1 MHQPLGPFPA
11 PSTVRVRRLR
21 ARRKQGL
28 VCITIPMHRAQIGTL
43 VYQGILPDE
52 QRTDMKAIERAL
64 QAFLNH
70 ALMPKT
76 PWLIELRS
84 R

>member
-1 MHQPLGPFPA
+1 MKNKKLL
-11 PSTVRVRRLR
+11 STPRTRLHR

-28 VCITIPMHRAQIGTL
+28 VCITVPLHRAQIGTL
-43 VYQGILPDE
+43 VYEGWLPED
-52 QRTDMKAIERAL
+52 QRKDRTAIERTL

-76 PWLIELRS
+76 PWLIERRS
-84 R
+84 Q

>member
-1 MHQPLGPFPA
+1 
-11 PSTVRVRRLR
+11 
-21 ARRKQGL
+21 
-28 VCITIPMHRAQIGTL
+28 MHRAQIGTL

>member
-1 MHQPLGPFPA
+1 MKDKNLL
-11 PSTVRVRRLR
+11 STPRTRLHR

-28 VCITIPMHRAQIGTL
+28 VCITVPLHRAQIGTL
-43 VYQGILPDE
+43 VYEGWLPED
-52 QRTDMKAIERAL
+52 QRKDRAAIERAL
-64 QAFLNH
+64 ASVLHN

-76 PWLIELRS
+76 PFLIELRS

>member
-1 MHQPLGPFPA
+1 MENEKPLLHL
-11 PSTVRVRRLR
+11 STPRVRRHR
-21 ARRKQGL
+21 ARRKLGL
-28 VCITIPMHRAQIGTL
+28 LCVTVPLHRAQIGTL

-52 QRTDMKAIERAL
+52 QRSDMKAIESAL
-64 QAFLNH
+64 QAFLNN

-84 R
+84 Q